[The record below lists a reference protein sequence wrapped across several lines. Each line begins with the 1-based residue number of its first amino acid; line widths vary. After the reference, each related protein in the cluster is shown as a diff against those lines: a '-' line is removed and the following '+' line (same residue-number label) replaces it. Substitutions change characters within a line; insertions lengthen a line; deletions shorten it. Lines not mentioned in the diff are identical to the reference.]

1 MVKNRLIAILSNTFV
16 DVFQFVL
23 LKLLIVGQQQFLL
36 FPVFSDML
44 AQIAPSLWPM
54 ERLCCFNISVV

>member
-1 MVKNRLIAILSNTFV
+1 MVRNRLIAILSNKFV
-16 DVFQFVL
+16 DVLQFVL

-54 ERLCCFNISVV
+54 E